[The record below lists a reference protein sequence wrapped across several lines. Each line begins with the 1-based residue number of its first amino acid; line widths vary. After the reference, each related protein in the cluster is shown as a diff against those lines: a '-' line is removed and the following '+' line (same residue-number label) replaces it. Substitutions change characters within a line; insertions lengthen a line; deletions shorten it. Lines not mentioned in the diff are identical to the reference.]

1 MPHPRGL
8 AIAAVA
14 SCLVLSACAGPPSS
28 GDAPEASGPEASG
41 PEAVSDLRFTASGD
55 FSATADAAA
64 VLEQIDELDPRLHLA
79 LGDLSYGETGE
90 EPEWCE
96 FVTERVGAD
105 VPFELVAG
113 NHESDGS
120 NGDIDAF
127 AECLPNRL
135 PGLVG
140 EYARQYYVD
149 VPAEAP
155 LARFVMISPGIDF
168 RDGPWSY
175 EEGSERF
182 EWTRRVIEGARA
194 EGVPWVVVGMHKP
207 CLTVG
212 NYGCDP
218 GPDVLDLLVS
228 SGVDLVLSGHEH
240 LYQRS
245 VQLGL
250 GDDCASIAP
259 DAITGACM
267 VDDGSELEQGR
278 GTVFVTVGTGGRELR
293 EVHTDDPEAPYFAA
307 WSGANA
313 EPAYGNLEVRLSEST
328 LDARFVAAVGSFDD
342 RFRLTA
348 PR

>member
-1 MPHPRGL
+1 MPQPRGL
-8 AIAAVA
+8 AIAAVV
-14 SCLVLSACAGPPSS
+14 SCLVLSACAGPPSG
-28 GDAPEASGPEASG
+28 GDAPESSGPEA
-41 PEAVSDLRFTASGD
+41 ASDLRFTASGD
-55 FSATADAAA
+55 FSATPEAGA
-64 VLEQIDELDPRLHLA
+64 VLRQVDELDATLHLA
-79 LGDLSYGETGE
+79 LGDLSYGEPGE
-90 EPEWCE
+90 EQEWCE
-96 FVTERVGAD
+96 FVTDRVGAD
-105 VPFELVAG
+105 LPFQLVAG

-120 NGDIDAF
+120 NGHIDAF

-155 LARFVMISPGIDF
+155 LARFVMISPGIAFD
-168 RDGPWSY
+168 DGPWSY
-175 EEGSERF
+175 EEGTERY
-182 EWTRRVIEGARA
+182 EWTRRAIEGARD

-212 NYGCDP
+212 NYACDP
-218 GPDVLDLLVS
+218 GPDIVDLLVS

-259 DAITGACM
+259 DAISGACI
-267 VDDGSELEQGR
+267 VDAGSELEQGR

-293 EVHTDDPEAPYFAA
+293 DVHTDDPEAPYFAA

-348 PR
+348 PG

>member
-1 MPHPRGL
+1 MSPGTG
-8 AIAAVA
+8 A
-14 SCLVLSACAGPPSS
+14 
-28 GDAPEASGPEASG
+28 E
-41 PEAVSDLRFTASGD
+41 SDLRFTASGD
-55 FSATADAAA
+55 FSATAEASA
-64 VLEQIDELDPRLHLA
+64 VLEQIDELDARLHLA
-79 LGDLSYGETGE
+79 LGDLSYGETGAE
-90 EPEWCE
+90 REWCD
-96 FVTERVGAD
+96 FVSERTGTAF
-105 VPFELVAG
+105 PFQLIAG

-155 LARFVMISPGIDF
+155 LARFVLISPGIAF

-182 EWTRRVIEGARA
+182 EWTRRAIEGARD
-194 EGVPWVVVGMHKP
+194 EGIPWVVVGMHKP

-212 NYGCDP
+212 NYDCDP
-218 GPDVLDLLVS
+218 GPEIVDLLVS

-240 LYQRS
+240 IYQRS
-245 VQLGL
+245 VQLGV

-259 DAITGACM
+259 DAITGACI
-267 VDDGSELEQGR
+267 VDEGADLEQGQ

-293 EVHTDDPEAPYFAA
+293 DVHTDDAEAPYFAA

-313 EPAYGNLEVRLSEST
+313 EPAYGNLDVRVSETT
-328 LDARFVAAVGSFDD
+328 LDARFVAAVGSFED

-348 PR
+348 SR